1 MQQIFYRA
9 DLVRINMQARLTNTN
24 NYPGPIVAQWPP
36 GGFISDYF
44 SLSVF
49 FHFRHS
55 DHARARLI
63 ANYPTLMMLLLA
75 ERPLAKRRAAPR
87 WTWRENGETSPGAG
101 TLGFLISFRARSP
114 ALFVAPFTSS
124 DLLYSALLLF
134 TNYGETFSS
143 HKAFIYENS
152 FNTKSI

>member
-36 GGFISDYF
+36 GGFVSDYF
-44 SLSVF
+44 SRSVF

-75 ERPLAKRRAAPR
+75 ERPLAKRCAAPR
-87 WTWRENGETSPGAG
+87 RAEMNVERKWGNIAWSRHVGLFDFLSCSFPSTFHRAVYLIWPPLLRPLPFHELRRDFQLAQSVHLRE
-101 TLGFLISFRARSP
+101 
-114 ALFVAPFTSS
+114 
-124 DLLYSALLLF
+124 
-134 TNYGETFSS
+134 
-143 HKAFIYENS
+143 FI
-152 FNTKSI
+152 